1 MMSRRG
7 RVTSPTEV
15 GEYGMYIRI
24 VRSQVQPGQVDELAR
39 RWQTFWG
46 SRMPNIPGFRHAHFA
61 ADPATNPTA
70 AVSLWEQRPDA
81 ATMEPLMRGFRTQVA
96 DLSGSWPVIEE
107 YEILADF

>member
-1 MMSRRG
+1 VTQPWLTSGRG
-7 RVTSPTEV
+7 TT
-15 GEYGMYIRI
+15 
-24 VRSQVQPGQVDELAR
+24 
-39 RWQTFWG
+39 
-46 SRMPNIPGFRHAHFA
+46 
-61 ADPATNPTA
+61 

>member
-1 MMSRRG
+1 LDVLDAIVTQPWLTSGRG
-7 RVTSPTEV
+7 
-15 GEYGMYIRI
+15 
-24 VRSQVQPGQVDELAR
+24 
-39 RWQTFWG
+39 
-46 SRMPNIPGFRHAHFA
+46 
-61 ADPATNPTA
+61 TA

>member
-1 MMSRRG
+1 VRATPGARGPRRWLWAVG
-7 RVTSPTEV
+7 LSPHLAVQT
-15 GEYGMYIRI
+15 
-24 VRSQVQPGQVDELAR
+24 RSGDDVAAW

-70 AVSLWEQRPDA
+70 AFSLWEQRPDA